1 MAKIITVEPLPSQG
15 CEVWITIGYD
25 DGSSENRQLRPFD
38 LVPQVDTD
46 DAAPPAAPID
56 PHSKPT
62 QRVQFTV
69 VLGGKRA

>member
-1 MAKIITVEPLPSQG
+1 MAKIISVEPMPSQG
-15 CEVWITIGYD
+15 CEVWIAIRYD

-38 LVPQVDTD
+38 VVPHIDTE
-46 DAAPPAAPID
+46 DADPPTAPTD

-69 VLGGKRA
+69 VGGGKRA

>member
-1 MAKIITVEPLPSQG
+1 MAKIISVEPMPSQG

-25 DGSSENRQLRPFD
+25 DGSSENRQLRPFE
-38 LVPQVDTD
+38 LVPRIDTD
-46 DAAPPAAPID
+46 EAGAPATPID

-69 VLGGKRA
+69 VNGGKRA

>member
-1 MAKIITVEPLPSQG
+1 MAKIIKVEPLPSQG
-15 CEVWITIGYD
+15 CEVWIAIGYD
-25 DGSSENRQLRPFD
+25 DGSSENRQLRPFE
-38 LVPQVDTD
+38 LVPRVDGD
-46 DAAPPAAPID
+46 DPAPVTPID

>member
-1 MAKIITVEPLPSQG
+1 MAKIIKVEPLPSQG
-15 CEVWITIGYD
+15 CEVWIAIGYD

-38 LVPQVDTD
+38 VVPQLDAD
-46 DAAPPAAPID
+46 DAGPPAAPPD

-69 VLGGKRA
+69 VNGGKRA

>member
-1 MAKIITVEPLPSQG
+1 MAKIISVEPLPSQG
-15 CEVWITIGYD
+15 CEVWIAIGYD
-25 DGSSENRQLRPFD
+25 DGSSENRQLRPFQ
-38 LVPQVDTD
+38 LVPRVDGD
-46 DAAPPAAPID
+46 EAGPPAAPTD

>member
-1 MAKIITVEPLPSQG
+1 MAKIISVEALPSQG
-15 CEVWITIGYD
+15 CEVWIAIGYD
-25 DGSSENRQLRPFD
+25 DGTSENRQLRPFE
-38 LVPQVDTD
+38 LVPRVDSND
-46 DAAPPAAPID
+46 PAPAAPTD